1 MTHYSRSCGDNS
13 WCGGEKIIPVEEW
26 EAREWMETHCEAEE
40 YIAAF
45 GEPEEA

>member
-26 EAREWMETHCEAEE
+26 EAREWMENHCEAEE

-45 GEPEEA
+45 GEPDEA